1 MSDLIIRDTPIT
13 PTVSACPHCNKTNWT
28 CTNMGDGYER
38 LECHECGLVLWG
50 FVGITTGESAVH
62 AWNLLNTRPAPVPR
76 VKPLEWVGV
85 GGEIHASAFGIDR
98 AYLITRRS
106 EGQVD
111 VRYVGNRRE
120 EIKEGFKSQPEAK
133 SWVFDH
139 YERRILSALD
149 MEKDDG

>member
-1 MSDLIIRDTPIT
+1 
-13 PTVSACPHCNKTNWT
+13 
-28 CTNMGDGYER
+28 
-38 LECHECGLVLWG
+38 
-50 FVGITTGESAVH
+50 
-62 AWNLLNTRPAPVPR
+62 
-76 VKPLEWVGV
+76 VGV

-139 YERRILSALD
+139 HERRILSALD